1 LWFKFRKVCFFSD
14 FCGKDKDDIKLYYQR
29 HYVQGRKDPAQ
40 AAIEGTEKKPSH
52 NTVDMICF
60 MKGLQQNL
68 IHGVIETVQLVK
80 CRPNNEGWVWLGQA
94 LTQCQHLHTL

>member
-1 LWFKFRKVCFFSD
+1 MDSLKEQKIDPKVAGIILELWFKFRKVCFFSD

-68 IHGVIETVQLVK
+68 IHGVI
-80 CRPNNEGWVWLGQA
+80 
-94 LTQCQHLHTL
+94 